1 VRFDVITIFPGM
13 FEALD
18 YGVVGKA
25 LERGLIQLRAVDLRD
40 FTSDKH
46 RTTDDRPYGG
56 GDGMVMKVEPVA
68 AALAALAGDPP
79 ARKILLTPQ
88 GRPFHQALAGQL
100 AAQERLILVCG
111 RYEGVDE
118 RIRSYV
124 DDELS
129 LGDFVLSGGEVAAMA
144 LIEAVARLVPGVLGA
159 AGSAGADSF
168 SGSLLEHPH
177 YTRPPEF
184 EGRGVPPVLM
194 SGDHAAV
201 ARWRREQSLGR
212 TLARRPELLESA
224 DLDPADRE
232 FLAAR
237 GWRPSGPRGGRGD

>member
-1 VRFDVITIFPGM
+1 MRFDVITIFPGM
-13 FEALD
+13 FEALG

-25 LERGLIQLRAVDLRD
+25 LERGLIQLRAMDLRD
-40 FTSDKH
+40 FTTDRH

-56 GDGMVMKVEPVA
+56 GGGMVMKVEPVA
-68 AALAALAGDPP
+68 AALTALAAGPP

-88 GRPFHQALAGQL
+88 GRPLHQALAAEL
-100 AAQERLILVCG
+100 AEQERLILVCG

-118 RIRSYV
+118 RIRYYV

-184 EGRGVPPVLM
+184 EGRSVPEVLL
-194 SGDHAAV
+194 SGDHAKV
-201 ARWRREQSLGR
+201 ARWRREQSLRR

-224 DLDPADRE
+224 DLDGADRA
-232 FLAAR
+232 FLAAQ
-237 GWRPSGPRGGRGD
+237 GWRPSGPRGDDRD

>member
-1 VRFDVITIFPGM
+1 MQFDVITIFPGM
-13 FEALD
+13 FEVLG

-25 LERGLIQLRAVDLRD
+25 LERGLIQLRAIDLRD
-40 FTSDKH
+40 FTTDRH

-68 AALAALAGDPP
+68 AALAALADGPP

-88 GRPFHQALAGQL
+88 GRPFDQALAGQL
-100 AAQERLILVCG
+100 AAQGRLILVCG

-144 LIEAVARLVPGVLGA
+144 LIEAVARLRPGVLGA

-168 SGSLLEHPH
+168 AASLLEHPH

-184 EGRGVPPVLM
+184 EGRSVPPVLL

-201 ARWRREQSLGR
+201 GRWRREQSLAR
-212 TLARRPELLESA
+212 TLERRPDLLNQA
-224 DLDPADRE
+224 QLDAGDRE
-232 FLAAR
+232 FLAAH
-237 GWRPSGPRGGRGD
+237 GWAPPGGRGGPED

>member
-1 VRFDVITIFPGM
+1 MLFDVITIFPGM
-13 FEALD
+13 FEALRF
-18 YGVVGKA
+18 GVVGKA
-25 LERGLIQLRAVDLRD
+25 LERGLIELRAVDLRD
-40 FTSDKH
+40 FTFDKH

-68 AALAALAGDPP
+68 AALAALAGGPS

-88 GRPFHQALAGQL
+88 GRPFDQALAAEL
-100 AAQERLILVCG
+100 AEQGRLILVCG

-144 LIEAVARLVPGVLGA
+144 LIEAVARLCPGVLGA
-159 AGSAGADSF
+159 AGAAGADSF

-184 EGRGVPPVLM
+184 EGRRVPPVLV

-201 ARWRREQSLGR
+201 ARWRREQSLRR
-212 TLARRPELLESA
+212 TLERRPDLLDQAELG
-224 DLDPADRE
+224 PADVE
-232 FLAAR
+232 FLAAH
-237 GWRPSGPRGGRGD
+237 GWGPPGRRRDHGD